1 MADPIEDIIGD
12 YRAFAAQQRDRL
24 ATRGIDITPYGL
36 SHLAYRVPEWD
47 QYVHVRGLIER
58 HAVANRENVWN
69 GRPISLIVPAE
80 PLEVLDGKVVPLIEL
95 IPPVHQRVYK
105 MGLEHLGV
113 VVGDT
118 FDAFVEAHKPVL
130 TGQQFQGP
138 NSTPDP
144 VYILFEDFTHVKFYR
159 LSLRASVELDAGP
172 FDDGFHHVDD
182 WVPQRL
188 VEWRNDGETRLVTLF
203 AIGALAVGMSSTA
216 SAITWGRPDV
226 NNEYPNVASFR
237 GIVDA
242 TNTARISCSGSLL
255 YRDAEKVV
263 ILTAAHCTDSWTEAI
278 AAGTIDS
285 VGVSFDQNNQVNG
298 STTDGTFYVRGGV
311 PISLPGEG
319 RSVRDL
325 RLRARRVL
333 RRR

>member
-1 MADPIEDIIGD
+1 MIATRLRSTSSTGSSMRRSRRWCSPVDFADCSEDRARLSADLRCLPAGRASATHGATPARWTREHNEMCVNYQYDARRRRLMADPIEDIIGD

-58 HAVANRENVWN
+58 HAVANHENVWN
-69 GRPISLIVPAE
+69 GRPISLIVPAA

-113 VVGDT
+113 VIGDT
-118 FDAFVEAHKPVL
+118 FDTFVGAHKPVL

-159 LSLRASVELDAGP
+159 LSLRASVELAAGP
-172 FDDGFHHVDD
+172 FDDGFHHVVD

-188 VEWRNDGETRLVTLF
+188 V
-203 AIGALAVGMSSTA
+203 TA
-216 SAITWGRPDV
+216 TG
-226 NNEYPNVASFR
+226 PN
-237 GIVDA
+237 
-242 TNTARISCSGSLL
+242 
-255 YRDAEKVV
+255 
-263 ILTAAHCTDSWTEAI
+263 
-278 AAGTIDS
+278 
-285 VGVSFDQNNQVNG
+285 
-298 STTDGTFYVRGGV
+298 
-311 PISLPGEG
+311 PLP
-319 RSVRDL
+319 R
-325 RLRARRVL
+325 
-333 RRR
+333 